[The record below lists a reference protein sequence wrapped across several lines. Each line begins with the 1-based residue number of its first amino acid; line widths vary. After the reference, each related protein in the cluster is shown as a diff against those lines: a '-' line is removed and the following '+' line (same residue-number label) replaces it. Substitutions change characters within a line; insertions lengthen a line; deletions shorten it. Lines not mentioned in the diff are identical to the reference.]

1 MLERFLQPDRTQ
13 TFNDSTFFAVCR
25 SISIYIDMLWHD
37 ICDGVLLPE
46 YIEWNRTYYLTK

>member
-37 ICDGVLLPE
+37 ICGGVLLPE